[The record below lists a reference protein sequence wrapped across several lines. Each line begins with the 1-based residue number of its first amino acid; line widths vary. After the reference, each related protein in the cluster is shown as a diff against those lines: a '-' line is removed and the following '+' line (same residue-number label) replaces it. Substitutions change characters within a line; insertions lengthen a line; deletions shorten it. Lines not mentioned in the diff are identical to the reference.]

1 MNSAEPT
8 LGELVRRQERLEM
21 RLDERVVSL
30 STYRAE
36 READQARVKAL
47 ETELARLSERLTWAY
62 RLAATA
68 IVSVVVQFGIQL
80 LTSAGGTP

>member
-1 MNSAEPT
+1 MDSHEPT

-36 READQARVKAL
+36 READQSRVKAL
-47 ETELARLSERLTWAY
+47 EIELTRLSERLTWAY

-68 IVSVVVQFGIQL
+68 ILTAVVQFGIQL